1 MIRFSLLLFALF
13 HVLVLHSHERKQV
26 FSVGFRVNKV
36 AIDTSFSN
44 NANRIKDLDEFL
56 QDLADDADAR
66 VLDVEFCGAASPE
79 GSDQWN
85 RYLARH
91 RLAALERH
99 ISSHIDLTEY
109 NVKRE
114 ESHIPWDYLVDKVS
128 GDTQP
133 YRDEVLSI
141 LAETPTLVE
150 YRSGKM
156 IDRRILKLQK
166 LDGGRVWRQLF
177 KQYFASMRNAYVI
190 FTVYDNQ
197 RLDAMPEMDLQLL
210 DQPSQAILNRPR
222 PYTQAIQSWE
232 PHLYLK
238 TNLVGLGLLNANVA
252 AEMDIA
258 PHWSFSMPL
267 NYGACDYFK
276 STVKFRTLSL
286 QPELR
291 YWLKERNDGIFAG
304 AHVGLAYY
312 NYAFGGPYRYQ
323 DHKGKSPAAGG
334 GLSLGYRIPLSGNGR
349 WKLEFSAG
357 AGVYSLHYDVF
368 HNTPDFRDGLLVGDV
383 SKVYFGLDQLSISLA
398 YMFDLKR

>member
-1 MIRFSLLLFALF
+1 MF
-13 HVLVLHSHERKQV
+13 VLHSQERKHV
-26 FSVGFRVNKV
+26 FSVGYRVNKV
-36 AIDTSFSN
+36 AIDSSFSN
-44 NANRIKDLDEFL
+44 NANRIKDLDKFL
-56 QDLADDADAR
+56 QDLADVADVR
-66 VLDVEFCGAASPE
+66 VLNVELCGAASPE

-99 ISSHIDLTEY
+99 ISSYIDLTEY
-109 NVKRE
+109 NVKRD

-133 YRDEVLSI
+133 YREDVLSI

-156 IDRRILKLQK
+156 IDQRILKLQK

-190 FTVYDNQ
+190 FTVYNHQ
-197 RLDAMPEMDLQLL
+197 RLL
-210 DQPSQAILNRPR
+210 DQPSQATLNRPR
-222 PYTQAIQSWE
+222 PYTQTIHIWE

-238 TNLVGLGLLNANVA
+238 TNCVGLGLLNANVA

-258 PHWSFSMPL
+258 PHWSFAMPL

-291 YWLKERNDGIFAG
+291 YWVKDHNDGMFAG
-304 AHVGLAYY
+304 IHIGLAYY
-312 NYAFGGPYRYQ
+312 NYAFGGAYRYQ
-323 DHKGKSPAAGG
+323 DHNGKSPAAGG
-334 GLSLGYRIPLSGNGR
+334 GLSLGYRVPLSRNGR

-383 SKVYFGLDQLSISLA
+383 SKVYCGLDQLSISLA
-398 YMFDLKR
+398 YMFDYKR

>member
-1 MIRFSLLLFALF
+1 M
-13 HVLVLHSHERKQV
+13 
-26 FSVGFRVNKV
+26 

-56 QDLADDADAR
+56 QDLAGNPDAR

-91 RLAALERH
+91 RLAALEHH
-99 ISSHIDLTEY
+99 ISAFIDIPEHNINRDGSY
-109 NVKRE
+109 
-114 ESHIPWDYLVDKVS
+114 IPWDYLVDKVS
-128 GDTQP
+128 EDCQP
-133 YRDEVLSI
+133 YREAVLSI
-141 LAETPTLVE
+141 LAEKSTLVE
-150 YRSGKM
+150 YRSGKK
-156 IDRRILKLQK
+156 IDRRILKLQN

-177 KQYFASMRNAYVI
+177 KQYFASMRNAYVV
-190 FTVYDNQ
+190 FTIYEDQ
-197 RLDAMPEMDLQLL
+197 RLDEMPEMDVQFLE
-210 DQPSQAILNRPR
+210 QPLPAILNRPS
-222 PYTQAIQSWE
+222 PYMQAIRSWE

-238 TNLVGLGLLNANVA
+238 TNFVGLGLLNANAA
-252 AEMDIA
+252 AEMDMS
-258 PHWSFSMPL
+258 PHWSLSASL

-291 YWLKERNDGIFAG
+291 YWFKDHNDGMFAG
-304 AHVGLAYY
+304 AHIGLAYY
-312 NYAFGGPYRYQ
+312 NYAFGGAYRYQ

-398 YMFDLKR
+398 YMFDLIR